1 MPLLNPV
8 TVGNLFI
15 NIRSNRKTYNLDE
28 KSVFPSLNSDILKNE
43 LLSKETQPKSDGNI
57 QESRGGKSTSPLS
70 ASPLLRTRTC
80 EFLTVFYGTYLLP
93 VKQTHHYLLF
103 CHFSAV
109 ESGRKRNPLLF
120 DDDQTDDLL
129 DALGFDANNNNSKK
143 KEQASWLNS
152 DR

>member
-1 MPLLNPV
+1 MPLLNLV
-8 TVGNLFI
+8 TVDNLVI
-15 NIRSNRKTYNLDE
+15 NIRSNRKRCNLDE
-28 KSVFPSLNSDILKNE
+28 KSVFPSLNSDFLKNE
-43 LLSKETQPKSDGNI
+43 QLSKETQPTSDGNL

-70 ASPLLRTRTC
+70 ASPLLRTKTC
-80 EFLTVFYGTYLLP
+80 EFLTVFYWTYLLP
-93 VKQTHHYLLF
+93 VKQTPLPPCLS
-103 CHFSAV
+103 FSAA